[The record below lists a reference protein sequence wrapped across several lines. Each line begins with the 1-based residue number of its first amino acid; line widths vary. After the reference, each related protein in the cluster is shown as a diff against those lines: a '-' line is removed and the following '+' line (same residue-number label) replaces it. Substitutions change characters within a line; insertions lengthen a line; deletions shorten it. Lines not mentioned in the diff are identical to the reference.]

1 MSEFK
6 QKYGPWALITG
17 ASSGIGMEFA
27 QQLAQQGLN
36 LVLVARREDRLNT
49 LANELKAKHGIEVKT
64 VSADLSRD
72 DFMPAI
78 KSATANLEIGLL
90 VNNAGFTNTG
100 PIIDNAL
107 EDELKMLH
115 LNCRA
120 PLMLA
125 HEYGKPMRD
134 RKCGG
139 IIFLGSV
146 LSFASVPVWAN
157 YAASKAYDLMLAEG
171 LAAEMKEHHVDVLAL
186 CPGFT
191 RTEFAEFAKINDL
204 MAMDAGPVVKTA
216 INKLGKSRIAVPGL
230 MNKLN
235 IFTTRLQPRF
245 INTLIFGMV
254 SKPTQQANRAR

>member
-27 QQLAQQGLN
+27 RQIAAQGLN
-36 LVLVARREDRLNT
+36 LVLVARREDKLNT
-49 LANELKAKHGIEVKT
+49 LAGELKAKYGIEVKV
-64 VSADLSRD
+64 VSADLSGD
-72 DFMPAI
+72 DFMPAL
-78 KSATANLEIGLL
+78 KNTTANLEIGLL
-90 VNNAGFTNTG
+90 VNNAGLTTTG
-100 PIIDNAL
+100 VVVDNKL
-107 EDELKMLH
+107 EDELNLLH

-120 PLMLA
+120 PLILA
-125 HEYGKPMRD
+125 HEYGKSMRD
-134 RKCGG
+134 RKRGG

-204 MAMDAGPVVKTA
+204 MAMDVEPVVKA
-216 INKLGKSRIAVPGL
+216 ALNKLGKSRIAVPGF

-254 SKPTQQANRAR
+254 SKPTQQVNLHQ

>member
-27 QQLAQQGLN
+27 RQLAAMGIN
-36 LVLVARREDRLNT
+36 LVLVARREDKLNT
-49 LANELKAKHGIEVKT
+49 LATELKSSHGIDAKV
-64 VSADLSRD
+64 VMADLSRD
-72 DFMPAI
+72 DFLPTLR
-78 KSATANLEIGLL
+78 SATAGLEIGLL
-90 VNNAGFTNTG
+90 VNNAGLTTTG
-100 PIIDNAL
+100 AIVDNKL
-107 EDELKMLH
+107 EDELNLLH

-120 PLMLA
+120 PLILA
-125 HEYGKPMRD
+125 HEYGKPMRE
-134 RKCGG
+134 RKRGG

-157 YAASKAYDLMLAEG
+157 YAASKAYDLFLAEG
-171 LAAEMKEHHVDVLAL
+171 LAAEMKEHNVDVMAL

-191 RTEFAEFAKINDL
+191 RTEFAEYAKLNDL
-204 MAMDAGPVVKTA
+204 MAMDVEPVVKTA
-216 INKLGKSRIAVPGL
+216 LNKLGKSGIAIPGI

-245 INTLIFGMV
+245 ISTLIFGMV
-254 SKPTQQANRAR
+254 VKPSQQINQTR

>member
-36 LVLVARREDRLNT
+36 LVLVARREDKLNT
-49 LANELKAKHGIEVKT
+49 LAGELKSKYGIDTKVVT
-64 VSADLSRD
+64 ADLSRE
-72 DFMPAI
+72 DFLPAL
-78 KSATANLEIGLL
+78 KNATAGLEIGLL
-90 VNNAGFTNTG
+90 VNNAGLTTTG
-100 PIIDNAL
+100 AVVDNKL
-107 EDELKMLH
+107 EDELNLLH

-120 PLMLA
+120 PLILA
-125 HEYGKPMRD
+125 HEYGKSMRD
-134 RKCGG
+134 RKRGG

-216 INKLGKSRIAVPGL
+216 INKLGKSRIAVPGF

-245 INTLIFGMV
+245 LNTFIFGMV
-254 SKPTQQANRAR
+254 VRPTQKINQHQ